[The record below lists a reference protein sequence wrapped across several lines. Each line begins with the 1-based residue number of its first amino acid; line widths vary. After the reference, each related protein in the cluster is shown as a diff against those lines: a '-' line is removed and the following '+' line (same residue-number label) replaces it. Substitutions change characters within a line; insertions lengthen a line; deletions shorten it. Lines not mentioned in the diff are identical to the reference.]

1 MFYDCGVAG
10 LEGGLCHWVCGETGV
25 TAESGSGAW
34 ALLPLRDLSQPR
46 APVTSVKVTQRM
58 ALSL

>member
-1 MFYDCGVAG
+1 MPLG
-10 LEGGLCHWVCGETGV
+10 LWRDRGV